1 MGGANPAF
9 FFFFEEYVMK
19 SLLCEMSLAVSYS
32 VITLPS
38 SLPLLALCPGSCRQ
52 EARQC
57 IHPPP
62 ACPSPSGRA
71 GGVPSCS
78 HPEQPACA
86 LLESP
91 AFQHSWFLHPSTL
104 RTRISHCC
112 EAVSA
117 GAGGKKERKKKHN
130 LPQSGF
136 WLLSLTFCSQQ
147 APGTSLS
154 TPDN

>member
-1 MGGANPAF
+1 M
-9 FFFFEEYVMK
+9 V
-19 SLLCEMSLAVSYS
+19 L
-32 VITLPS
+32 
-38 SLPLLALCPGSCRQ
+38 
-52 EARQC
+52 
-57 IHPPP
+57 
-62 ACPSPSGRA
+62 
-71 GGVPSCS
+71 PSCS

-104 RTRISHCC
+104 RTRISHRC

-130 LPQSGF
+130 LPQNGF

>member
-1 MGGANPAF
+1 
-9 FFFFEEYVMK
+9 MK

-62 ACPSPSGRA
+62 ACPTPSGRA

-104 RTRISHCC
+104 RTRISHRC

-117 GAGGKKERKKKHN
+117 GAGGKKKRKKKSITC
-130 LPQSGF
+130 PKTSC